1 MLPNPTEQQVIES
14 SIGKTVGR
22 ITKARVLD
30 AKPLPKSITYLARWI
45 KTKWIEAIKRN
56 PIQTKSPKPSN
67 KRPVLQNKMG
77 RPSKQLQNHRDSTMI
92 YEHDQVPIPR
102 LKRRVAPVSTPTV
115 PDTSS
120 ANSRPNDVFGNA
132 LGGSS
137 QTGTQSGPVG
147 VRKTNLK
154 PDWMRRTENLSRTRF
169 TVNTDSKAEYDHY
182 KRDHD
187 SRARFRLPTSSN
199 ENDSSSGGNRGV
211 YGRTQK
217 LAFGDQWSV
226 CEFFRDTAPN
236 FIHPDLSKLPKG
248 RQIGSSAPPRSILRK
263 QSKYTNALESF

>member
-1 MLPNPTEQQVIES
+1 MMPNPTEQQVIES
-14 SIGKTVGR
+14 SIGKTIGR
-22 ITKARVLD
+22 ITKARALD
-30 AKPLPKSITYLARWI
+30 AKPLPKSVTHLARWI
-45 KTKWIEAIKRN
+45 KTKWIEAIKRT
-56 PIQTKSPKPSN
+56 PIHSKEPKPSN
-67 KRPVLQNKMG
+67 KRAAPQNKMG
-77 RPSKQLQNHRDSTMI
+77 RPSKQLQNHRDSTMT

-102 LKRRVAPVSTPTV
+102 LKRRVAPASTPAV
-115 PDTSS
+115 PDSS
-120 ANSRPNDVFGNA
+120 ATSRSSDVLGSA
-132 LGGSS
+132 LGGASHNGT
-137 QTGTQSGPVG
+137 QTGG

-154 PDWMRRTENLSRTRF
+154 PDWMRRTESLSRTRF

-187 SRARFRLPTSSN
+187 SRARFRLPASSN
-199 ENDSSSGGNRGV
+199 ENESTSGGNRGV

-226 CEFFRDTAPN
+226 CEFFRDTAPS